1 MNISLPAPL
10 VRLGEAFRAGGFSLY
25 AVGGLVRNPLLGLPA
40 SDWDVCT
47 DALPEE
53 AAALGAQVFAV
64 QGPPLEV
71 AAN

>member
-47 DALPEE
+47 DALPGR
-53 AAALGAQVFAV
+53 AGGPARSP
-64 QGPPLEV
+64 QGPGLRHH
-71 AAN
+71 